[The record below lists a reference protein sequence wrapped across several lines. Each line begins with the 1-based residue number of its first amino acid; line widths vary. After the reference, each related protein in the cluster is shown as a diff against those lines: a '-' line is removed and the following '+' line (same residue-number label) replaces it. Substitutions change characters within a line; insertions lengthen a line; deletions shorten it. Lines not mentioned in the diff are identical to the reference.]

1 MNRIWGT
8 WGDRVC
14 QTLCISAYH
23 VCLVTPQLQTPSAVP
38 PCHGGGLGAAER
50 QPAASVAARS
60 LHACLSST
68 HQSWASSGAE
78 DAPGIASL
86 PGTRPPICATASQA
100 RCSNAQLLCTLCCTL
115 HRVVVFPCLR
125 QAMPRP
131 CNTRWP
137 VVVGRPISAC
147 TLFGTGHPWGLPPA
161 SPRELLCVCLGAP
174 DAGLVKLLCA
184 SPAPSFP
191 EPSRSATAPSSRTMH
206 GRAGCSQRAPCMPMK
221 AHSRLSK
228 TVDRNHERRVNTRTF
243 RHRLTLNVVAGPG
256 SSQLRWL
263 WLEGSRISVDP
274 RSKYTHQEPN
284 R

>member
-1 MNRIWGT
+1 MPFRRTTARCREAAMNRIWGT

-14 QTLCISAYH
+14 QTLCIPCVSRHSTAAYSICRAPVSWWCFGCRGETACSLCSSSA
-23 VCLVTPQLQTPSAVP
+23 LT
-38 PCHGGGLGAAER
+38 
-50 QPAASVAARS
+50 
-60 LHACLSST
+60 ACLSST

-86 PGTRPPICATASQA
+86 PGTRPPICATTSQA

-184 SPAPSFP
+184 SLAPSFP
-191 EPSRSATAPSSRTMH
+191 EPSRSTNAPSSRTMH
-206 GRAGCSQRAPCMPMK
+206 GRAGCSQSAVRVHPACQ
-221 AHSRLSK
+221 S
-228 TVDRNHERRVNTRTF
+228 ERTADCQR
-243 RHRLTLNVVAGPG
+243 RLTGITNG
-256 SSQLRWL
+256 
-263 WLEGSRISVDP
+263 E
-274 RSKYTHQEPN
+274 
-284 R
+284 